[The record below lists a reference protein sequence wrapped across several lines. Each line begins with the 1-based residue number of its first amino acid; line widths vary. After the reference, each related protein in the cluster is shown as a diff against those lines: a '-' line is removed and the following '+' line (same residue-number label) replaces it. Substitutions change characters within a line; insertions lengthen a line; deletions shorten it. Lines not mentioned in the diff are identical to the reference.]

1 MKGEHVVTLAPLSF
15 AMLPPLGF
23 AFSLLFNGLAVTVL
37 AIIVVLARVLWPKET
52 MQRWQN
58 DRRFRMSVGEMRQ
71 GLERLEDE
79 QYDAAL
85 QLFALAARKTP
96 NKPAPVLLRVYALGL
111 QGRHHEAASEL
122 RQAMMRWSPDT
133 LPKRLVALA
142 YVGAGNYDRAY
153 TNAVAAA
160 AQEPIAPIAL
170 RTLGDV
176 CRLVERYPEAERAYL
191 RGIEMGLPNPYAG
204 LAWVL
209 ACQGRV
215 AEAEAELAKAPLT
228 TMILFESQLT
238 LGQIHL
244 QARRLEEAQTIFESL
259 LKAHGTVPRVLVP
272 YGLTLLE
279 DVQMARAV
287 EVLERAVK
295 IAPDDP
301 FACCALAEVQV
312 ECNDLAGATA
322 NAREALRLWPGYGR
336 ARSVYA
342 DVLKRSGRYA
352 AAEEQYREALRLNPF
367 LADAHARLAAL
378 LRTRGMREEAR
389 EHEREAH
396 RLRPSMPL
404 ALSQKMLA
412 VTTQDIANGTMPMP
426 VPSSQPRQSVPADVN
441 MVLTPTAKRLPLRS
455 MEVSAQ
461 ATRPSVPVARPSGP
475 ALMSDIAA
483 FPGAALVSDES
494 RESVFSQTLHV
505 AQLPDVVLAFYR
517 RRMAVDGWS
526 LVLEGPS
533 SVSYLRG
540 ITLTYQRGPQTATVT
555 IGVRPPAT
563 GMLETT
569 LEDHPTFIITNVTH
583 RLN

>member
-1 MKGEHVVTLAPLSF
+1 MKGGDVVTLA
-15 AMLPPLGF
+15 LPPVAMALSVGF
-23 AFSLLFNGLAVTVL
+23 AFGIILNGLAVTGL
-37 AIIVVLARVLWPKET
+37 AVVVVLARVLWPKEM
-52 MQRWQN
+52 MQRWQKE
-58 DRRFRMSVGEMRQ
+58 RRFRLSVGEMRQ

-122 RQAMMRWSPDT
+122 RQAVLRWPPET

-142 YVGAGNYDRAY
+142 YLGAGNYDRAY

-160 AQEPIAPIAL
+160 GQEPIAPAAL

-191 RGIEMGLPNPYAG
+191 RSIEMGMTDPYAG

-215 AEAEAELAKAPLT
+215 AEAEAELAKAPMA
-228 TMILFESQLT
+228 TMTLFESQLA

-244 QARRLEEAQTIFESL
+244 QARRLEEAQTIYESL
-259 LKAHGTVPRVLVP
+259 LKAHGTVPRVLAP

-279 DVQMARAV
+279 DVQMPRAV
-287 EVLERAVK
+287 EVLERAVE

-301 FACCALAEVQV
+301 FAQCALAEVQV

-322 NAREALRLWPGYGR
+322 HAREALRLWPGYGR
-336 ARSVYA
+336 ARSVYG

-378 LRTRGMREEAR
+378 LRTRGVMDEAR

-404 ALSQKMLA
+404 AVSQKMLA
-412 VTTQDIANGTMPMP
+412 VTTRDIANGTMPIP
-426 VPSSQPRQSVPADVN
+426 VPGSQPRQSIPADVN
-441 MVLTPTAKRLPLRS
+441 MVLTPTLKRLPMREIS
-455 MEVSAQ
+455 TQE
-461 ATRPSVPVARPSGP
+461 TRPSVPVARPSAP
-475 ALMSDIAA
+475 VLMSDIAA
-483 FPGAALVSDES
+483 FPGAALISDES
-494 RESVFSQTLHV
+494 RESVFSQTLQA
-505 AQLPDVVLAFYR
+505 AQTPDVVLAFYR
-517 RRMAVDGWS
+517 RRMALDGWS

-533 SVSYLRG
+533 NVTYLQG
-540 ITLTYQRGPQTATVT
+540 ITLTYLRGPQTATLT

-563 GMLETT
+563 DALAASLQE
-569 LEDHPTFIITNVTH
+569 HPAFIITHITH
-583 RLN
+583 RPN